1 MLARLAFL
9 PALLIIT
16 ILSSVA
22 PPISRGQTGA
32 GEFNCH
38 NAGFVIDIRSRSQDP
53 SRLIATL
60 QHRGIELIGVTIDNR
75 GAASST
81 HILVGR
87 FGTADAAG
95 RYGASLISRGIIET
109 FLVTAMP
116 GCSEV
121 TRPRRTSEGHLDSA
135 PREISGIGSSAKPVS
150 YRDDRAVT
158 VPWDLTLK
166 QRTPEPPTHSISR
179 RRRAILSL
187 APGLDPALI
196 PRPDPVSRA
205 LFELCANRP
214 GNQTW
219 PRECKEGSISSSYD
233 GGLWI
238 EGDARAAISRLQ
250 WIVGRSDASVLEVS
264 RDGRVGLNRQAI
276 LRSSRAERIKA
287 GADLVVADYI
297 RSNEGLYL
305 LTQLIAS
312 HHRYCLC
319 VGPRMPTA
327 GGEVPVSGTINL
339 DNNFDSRINPYRK
352 AGFKVP
358 VETPPAGFDSMIG
371 INPSAVWFNIRARRL
386 VPDGMI
392 TFHEL
397 AEALAKI
404 DFGLEYLPVGLTPG
418 AHDIAMQRE
427 LKLSSQR
434 AGDNAITTAGGNRVF
449 ADEKS
454 LLEFEA
460 EFHDSRGGR

>member
-1 MLARLAFL
+1 MLARRAFL

-38 NAGFVIDIRSRSQDP
+38 NAAFVLDVPSGSQNP
-53 SRLIATL
+53 GRLIAGL
-60 QHRGIELIGVTIDNR
+60 QRRGIELIGVTIDKK
-75 GAASST
+75 GTTPCT

-87 FGTADAAG
+87 FSSTDAAA
-95 RYGASLISRGIIET
+95 RYGNSLVARGIIEK
-109 FLVTAMP
+109 FLVTSMP
-116 GCSEV
+116 GCAPA
-121 TRPRRTSEGHLDSA
+121 TRPRRTSDNRCDSA
-135 PREISGIGSSAKPVS
+135 ARENGGIGSSAKRVI
-150 YRDDRAVT
+150 YRGDGAVT
-158 VPWDLTLK
+158 VPWDLTTK
-166 QRTPEPPTHSISR
+166 PRTPEPPTHSLSR
-179 RRRAILSL
+179 RRRTILTL
-187 APGLDPALI
+187 APGIDAALI

-205 LFELCANRP
+205 LVELSANRP
-214 GNQTW
+214 GNQSLERHCTEESSW
-219 PRECKEGSISSSYD
+219 PSYD

-238 EGDARAAISRLQ
+238 EGDHRAAVSRLQ
-250 WIVGRSDASVLEVS
+250 WIVGRRDSSVFEVS
-264 RDGRVGLNRQAI
+264 RDGRVTLNKQAV
-276 LRSSRAERIKA
+276 LRLSRADRIKA

-305 LTQLIAS
+305 LTQLIGS
-312 HHRYCLC
+312 HHRYCLY
-319 VGPRMPTA
+319 VGQRIPTA
-327 GGEVPVSGTINL
+327 GGEVPISGTINL

-404 DFGLEYLPVGLTPG
+404 DYGLEYLPVGLTPG

-434 AGDNAITTAGGNRVF
+434 SGDCAITTAGGNRVF

-460 EFHDSRGGR
+460 EFRESRGGR

>member
-32 GEFNCH
+32 REFNCH
-38 NAGFVIDIRSRSQDP
+38 NAGFVVDVSSGSQNP
-53 SRLIATL
+53 GRLIASL
-60 QHRGIELIGVTIDNR
+60 QRRGIELIGVTIDKHQ
-75 GAASST
+75 ATPCT
-81 HILVGR
+81 HILIGR
-87 FGTADAAG
+87 FGSADAAA
-95 RYGASLISRGIIET
+95 RYGNSLVARGIIET
-109 FLVTAMP
+109 FLITAMP
-116 GCSEV
+116 GCGEI
-121 TRPRRTSEGHLDSA
+121 TRSRRSSDEQHDSA
-135 PREISGIGSSAKPVS
+135 ARDNNRIGSSTKPVS

-158 VPWDLTLK
+158 VPWELTLK
-166 QRTPEPPTHSISR
+166 QPTPEPPTHSLSR
-179 RRRAILSL
+179 RRRTMLTL
-187 APGLDPALI
+187 APGLDPTLI
-196 PRPDPVSRA
+196 PPPDPVSRA
-205 LFELCANRP
+205 LFELSANGKGNLQPECAK
-214 GNQTW
+214 GTGW
-219 PRECKEGSISSSYD
+219 PSYD

-238 EGDARAAISRLQ
+238 EGDAHAALSRLQ
-250 WIVGRSDASVLEVS
+250 WILGRRDASVLEIG
-264 RDGRVGLNRQAI
+264 RDGRVTFNKQAL
-276 LRSSRAERIKA
+276 LRISGADRIKA

-305 LTQLIAS
+305 LTQLTGS

-319 VGPRMPTA
+319 VGQRMPTA
-327 GGEVPVSGTINL
+327 GGEVPVSGTVNL

-358 VETPPAGFDSMIG
+358 VETPPAGFDAMIG
-371 INPSAVWFNIRARRL
+371 INPSSVWFNIRARRL

-392 TFHEL
+392 AFHEL

-404 DFGLEYLPVGLTPG
+404 DYGLEYLPVGLTPG

-434 AGDNAITTAGGNRVF
+434 TGDSAITTAGGNRVF

-460 EFHDSRGGR
+460 EFHESRGAR